1 MINLYQYESP
11 QAQKLPRDFISSL
24 LDKLTAEKQSLIKEA
39 LQIQRMSEGKMK
51 ENRKKWYEKHKL
63 MHEGTLE
70 TLSAIGLHAVWSWAG
85 HRDQYI
91 FPTYADCE
99 MQEDWLW
106 QCTD

>member
-1 MINLYQYESP
+1 MTNLHQYESP
-11 QAQKLPRDFISSL
+11 KAQELPQDFISSL
-24 LDKLTAEKQSLIKEA
+24 LDKLTAEKQFLIEESV
-39 LQIQRMSEGKMK
+39 QIWKMPKGKMK

-63 MHEGTLE
+63 MHEGTLK
-70 TLSAIGLHAVWSWAG
+70 TLSAIGLHAVWSWVG

-106 QCTD
+106 QCI